1 MKTGPTRLRLL
12 LLLSLVIIA
21 EVLVYIYRPFWSP
34 DLKSTGDLLFLSFI
48 ILHGMWFYALLR
60 HRGEALAFDIYR
72 LPEVIFI
79 FGASL
84 FLFSYIFATNANL
97 TYAQLF
103 AETSGN
109 LSLAPN
115 SRIQRLTSMVRYLPL
130 LGFDLGV
137 YLYYRLHRPDRFTRY
152 TGLQGLARW
161 SLLLA
166 ILSGLLYSLSLPS
179 FLSTEGFGWLAYVA
193 LVPLWSIL
201 NRHRLPWGIFYGL
214 SFALVQIM
222 VSNYWLGTFSLIT
235 LQLVT
240 IFLFS
245 EFLLYFAVVLPFAR
259 RMKYPH
265 ILFFPATWV
274 LFDFIRTQGFLGYP
288 WGMLGSSQYRYPP
301 LIQIADIGGVYIVTL
316 FVMLTSGLLLEIGRR
331 LAGKSPGLRP
341 PGGLRHPEGFRPP
354 GGLRPPAEILRP
366 LAALL
371 IIWTAVLTY
380 GLFSLVSWDRKIE
393 DSRVRIALIQQ
404 NTDPRKHE
412 YRDTFNILKKL
423 TDTVLPAEPDLI
435 AWSETAFVPNIRK
448 WGALDPERYSLSRL
462 VLDFREYQR
471 DLRTWLIT
479 GNDDYEESY
488 DSGGNK
494 VYSHYNAS
502 VLFSDRGVRT
512 GTYRKLHLVPF
523 SEYFPYT
530 EQFPW
535 VFDILR
541 GLDPDLW
548 EKGEELVI
556 FRHPKFTFFTPI
568 CFEDSFPG
576 EIRDFVREGADV
588 ILNLSNDYWSL
599 TEVEGQQHFGNSLFR
614 AVENRR
620 PLLRST
626 ASGLTAYVSPDGRIQ
641 SSLPYY
647 QEGTLTADVK
657 LYRSPD
663 SLYLRYGNW
672 MMYLLAGASV
682 LMAGCSIPAART
694 VKKGRRQE

>member
-21 EVLVYIYRPFWSP
+21 ELLVYIYRPFWSP
-34 DLKSTGDLLFLSFI
+34 DLKSTGDLLFLAFI

-60 HRGEALAFDIYR
+60 HRGAALAFDIYR
-72 LPEVIFI
+72 LSEVIFI

-115 SRIQRLTSMVRYLPL
+115 SRIQRLTSMIRYLPL
-130 LGFDLGV
+130 LAFDLGV
-137 YLYYRLHRPDRFTRY
+137 YLFYRLHRPERFTRY
-152 TGLQGLARW
+152 TGLQGPARW

-166 ILSGLLYSLSLPS
+166 VLSGVLYSFALPS
-179 FLSTEGFGWLAYVA
+179 FLSTEGFGWLAYLA
-193 LVPLWSIL
+193 LIPLWSIL
-201 NRHRLPWGIFYGL
+201 TRHRLPWGIFYGL

-222 VSNYWLGTFSLIT
+222 LSNYWLGTFSLIT

-245 EFLLYFAVVLPFAR
+245 EYLLYFAVVLPFAR

-265 ILFFPATWV
+265 ILFFPVTWV

-288 WGMLGSSQYRYPP
+288 WGMLGSSQYLYPP

-316 FVMLTSGLLLEIGRR
+316 FVLMTSGLILEIASRR
-331 LAGKSPGLRP
+331 TEKST
-341 PGGLRHPEGFRPP
+341 
-354 GGLRPPAEILRP
+354 GLRPPASIRRP

-380 GLFSLVSWDRKIE
+380 GLFSLASWDRKTE
-393 DSRVRIALIQQ
+393 SSRVRIALIQQ
-404 NTDPRKHE
+404 NTDPRKHD

-423 TDTVLPAEPDLI
+423 TDSVLPAEPDLI

-471 DLRTWLIT
+471 GLRAWLIT

-502 VLFSDRGVRT
+502 VLFSDRGIRT

-535 VFDILR
+535 VFDILQ

-548 EKGEELVI
+548 EKGEQRVI
-556 FRHPKFTFFTPI
+556 FRHPEFTFFTPI

-599 TEVEGQQHFGNSLFR
+599 TEVEGQQHFANSLFR

-647 QEGTLTADVK
+647 EEGTLTADVK
-657 LYRSPD
+657 LYKPPD
-663 SLYLRYGNW
+663 SLYLRHGNW
-672 MMYLLAGASV
+672 MMYVLGAVAVLLAGW
-682 LMAGCSIPAART
+682 SIPAARRILPGR
-694 VKKGRRQE
+694 KKAA

>member
-12 LLLSLVIIA
+12 LLLSIVIIA
-21 EVLVYIYRPFWSP
+21 ELLVYIYRPFWSP

-60 HRGEALAFDIYR
+60 HRGPALAFDIYR

-84 FLFSYIFATNANL
+84 FVFSYIFATNANL

-115 SRIQRLTSMVRYLPL
+115 SRIQRLTSIIRYLPL
-130 LGFDLGV
+130 LAFDFGV
-137 YLYYRLHRPDRFTRY
+137 YLYYRLHRPERFTRY

-166 ILSGLLYSLSLPS
+166 ILSGVLYSVALPS
-179 FLSTEGFGWLAYVA
+179 FLSTEGFGWLAYLA
-193 LVPLWSIL
+193 IVPLWSIL
-201 NRHRLPWGIFYGL
+201 TRHRLPWGIFYGL

-222 VSNYWLGTFSLIT
+222 LSNYWLGTFSLIT

-245 EFLLYFAVVLPFAR
+245 EYLLYFAVVLPFAR

-265 ILFFPATWV
+265 ILFFPVTWV

-288 WGMLGSSQYRYPP
+288 WGMLGSSQYLYPA

-316 FVMLTSGLLLEIGRR
+316 FVLISSGLILEIALRR
-331 LAGKSPGLRP
+331 TEKSTGLV
-341 PGGLRHPEGFRPP
+341 
-354 GGLRPPAEILRP
+354 PAADIRKP

-371 IIWTAVLTY
+371 LLWTAVLTY
-380 GLFSLVSWDRKIE
+380 GLFSLAGWDRKTE
-393 DSRVRIALIQQ
+393 DSMVRISLVQQ

-412 YRDTFNILKKL
+412 YRDTFNILKEL
-423 TDTVLPAEPDLI
+423 TDSVLPAEPDLI

-462 VLDFREYQR
+462 VLEFREYQR
-471 DLRTWLIT
+471 GLRTWLIT

-488 DSGGNK
+488 DSEGSK

-502 VLFSDRGVRT
+502 VLFSDRGIRT

-535 VFDILR
+535 VFDILQ

-548 EKGEELVI
+548 EKGEERVI

-576 EIRDFVREGADV
+576 EIRDFVRDGADV

-599 TEVEGQQHFGNSLFR
+599 TEVEGQQHFANSLFR

-647 QEGTLTADVK
+647 EEGTLTADVK
-657 LYRSPD
+657 LYKPAD

-672 MMYLLAGASV
+672 MMYLLGAAAV
-682 LMAGCSIPAART
+682 LLAVCSFPAIRRICPS
-694 VKKGRRQE
+694 KGITS